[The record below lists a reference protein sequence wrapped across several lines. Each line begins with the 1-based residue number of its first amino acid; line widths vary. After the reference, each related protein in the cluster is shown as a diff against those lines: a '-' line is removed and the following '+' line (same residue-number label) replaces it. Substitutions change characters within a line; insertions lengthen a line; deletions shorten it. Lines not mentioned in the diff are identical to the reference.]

1 MASIVKYAYMVSVM
15 VLDIIVVAPA
25 ILGSARAMRVVAAYD
40 IIPMTSSTMT
50 TTITSFMCL
59 ATKLNALLI
68 VSLMFASSMIA
79 MGIRNI
85 ATGISIIV
93 SMNTADIIAMTISVI
108 ISAVTFSHALVK
120 LDTPFLSSSVV

>member
-1 MASIVKYAYMVSVM
+1 
-15 VLDIIVVAPA
+15 
-25 ILGSARAMRVVAAYD
+25 
-40 IIPMTSSTMT
+40 MTSSTIT

>member
-120 LDTPFLSSSVV
+120 LVAPFLSSSVV